1 MEVRGGSNNYY
12 EKERV
17 NMDYESALEYIH
29 HCIDVGNIIFEIP
42 KDEEIINAIK
52 VALEKEIPK
61 KPKFKTD
68 YNIGVN
74 YHVCPNCE
82 AVVNEYH
89 NYCSGFTPE
98 GIDGCGQRLDWD

>member
-1 MEVRGGSNNYY
+1 MNLKEVEY
-12 EKERV
+12 
-17 NMDYESALEYIH
+17 ALE
-29 HCIDVGNIIFEIP
+29 DLEQLLKWVN
-42 KDEEIINAIK
+42 KDCSIAGFLNLVASANTIRI
-52 VALEKEIPK
+52 ALEKEIPK